1 MVDEVKQLEEVGHMK
16 ESERQNDK
24 RLWDLK
30 HTEQRLA
37 GSEKESESRNMI
49 VSHMSA
55 FEWSPNAQEYRQT
68 SAYRSSLF
76 MLR

>member
-16 ESERQNDK
+16 EQNDK

-49 VSHMSA
+49 VSHMSG
-55 FEWSPNAQEYRQT
+55 FE
-68 SAYRSSLF
+68 
-76 MLR
+76 